1 VHSAVFQEGNDILK
15 IPPKDVDQTNMVSDR
30 KISLRTPVRSKYIVP
45 FIKDMVASNP
55 CLSYK
60 YIKSLMKPYAK
71 EYALT
76 KSVVQEARDVAKA
89 ELFGKAEDNVKY
101 AHGVA
106 HLLRQLDH
114 EVELI
119 FSDQRQ
125 AVKKACTIVLLE
137 EVD

>member
-1 VHSAVFQEGNDILK
+1 VQSAVCREGDDILK
-15 IPPKDVDQTNMVSDR
+15 IPPKDVYRTRMDSDG
-30 KISLRTPVRSKYIVP
+30 KVAHRTPVKSKYIVP
-45 FIKDMVASNP
+45 FIKDMVARNP
-55 CLSYK
+55 SLSTK

-106 HLLRQLDH
+106 H
-114 EVELI
+114 
-119 FSDQRQ
+119 
-125 AVKKACTIVLLE
+125 
-137 EVD
+137 